1 MRPIF
6 QMGVFV
12 DPETFGDFHWLFLAF
27 GLFAALFVQVVF
39 FVFFSVEIESQVL
52 TLSEDE
58 DGDEQEAKEDGV
70 GAERLL
76 FALGFI

>member
-1 MRPIF
+1 M
-6 QMGVFV
+6 
-12 DPETFGDFHWLFLAF
+12 
-27 GLFAALFVQVVF
+27 
-39 FVFFSVEIESQVL
+39 FFSVEIESQVL

>member
-1 MRPIF
+1 M
-6 QMGVFV
+6 
-12 DPETFGDFHWLFLAF
+12 DPETLGILWLFWHF
-27 GLFAALFVQVVF
+27 GFLVHFLCRCFFCVF
-39 FVFFSVEIESQVL
+39 FFFSVEIESQVL